1 MSNYGVQLV
10 PSALQKHVL
19 DTYLT
24 LRIGIAVLA
33 FAFPFLLLLVGKLAG
48 VENNPGSMSAYFWA
62 EARREGWLSILGRV
76 VFVGLLY
83 AIAAFLYLYK
93 GFTKRENVALNFAAF
108 FAVCVASFP
117 MEMNCTRTDQPE
129 VDCLPYYCFPG
140 INPHGPSAALLFA
153 CLAYVMWKRSDDT
166 VKMLKDE
173 TLKSRYRALYRVTSL
188 AMVALPLVAGLLHV
202 FRNDYSTLTF
212 WLEASGVIAF
222 STYWFIKSFELKRTF
237 ADAKAASGDGI
248 PPLDH
253 APLPPPSPSPQ
264 WPAA

>member
-1 MSNYGVQLV
+1 MSNHGDQLN
-10 PSALQKHVL
+10 PSELQKHVL

-33 FAFPFLLLLVGKLAG
+33 CAFPFMLLLVGKLAG
-48 VENNPGSMSAYFWA
+48 VENQGSMSAYYWA
-62 EARREGWLSILGRV
+62 EARREGWLSSPQGRV
-76 VFVGLLY
+76 VFVGMLY

-93 GFTKRENVALNFAAF
+93 GFTKRENVALNLAAF
-108 FAVCVASFP
+108 FAVCVAFFP
-117 MEMNCTRTDQPE
+117 MEMNCTSTDQP
-129 VDCLPYYCFPG
+129 VLDGQPYYCFPG

-173 TLKSRYRALYRVTSL
+173 TLKSRYRALYRATSL
-188 AMVALPLVAGLLHV
+188 AMVALPLMAGLLHV

-212 WLEASGVIAF
+212 WLEAGGVIAF
-222 STYWFIKSFELKRTF
+222 SAYWLIKSFELKRTF

-253 APLPPPSPSPQ
+253 APSPPPLPSPQ
-264 WPAA
+264 VPAA